1 MKHNYSYSLWIPCV
15 YGVLTK
21 IGGLFAM
28 LGGYS
33 VWQVKVASSGF
44 GFN

>member
-1 MKHNYSYSLWIPCV
+1 MKYNYSYSLWITCV
-15 YGVLTK
+15 YDIPTN
-21 IGGLFAM
+21 IGGLFPM

-33 VWQVKVASSGF
+33 VWEVKVASSGF